1 MSKEYKGFKV
11 EASSGAYLVSIYG
24 DIGTEVRA
32 ADVKRALSGIPSS
45 SEIELRVTTD
55 GGHVLEGTAIYNLI
69 KQHPGRVVAYVDG
82 VAASMGSL
90 IIMAADYIYIAENAY
105 LMIHNPSGGAVGES
119 ADLQKAADFVGRV
132 QTTMRGVYS
141 ARSGKSDDD
150 MQTIMDAET
159 WYIGQEAVDAGFAD
173 EVVAATVED
182 MAAHIKPDT
191 LTAYKN
197 IPDSLLDSLTDPS
210 ANTGGS
216 VNAPVV
222 EKDQKEVFIPSAVA
236 GKTTTKE
243 AINMTKETKVEA
255 ATTDSKP
262 VVAVKSEDV
271 LKAEIKAEEVTRKTE
286 IKAVFEGF
294 DDHKDT
300 LAACLDDMDCSIVQ
314 AKDKLLDKL
323 GKSQVPTQARQ
334 VRVTDSPETG
344 KFLEDA
350 GFAISARAGLATDDE
365 RKNLSSN
372 GLRGYTLFELG
383 RMSLERRGVSTQGMD
398 KMAVVAA
405 AFTHTSSD
413 FSSLLANSA
422 NKAMLKGYEE
432 AEEVFQLFTAS
443 GTLPDFKTL
452 SRVDTGTFPSL
463 REVGEGG
470 EYKHITLGE
479 RAESAVLATY
489 GELFSITR
497 QAIIN
502 DDLGAFTRIPQK
514 MGRAAVRTVGDLVFN
529 IFLNNPTM
537 ADGSAL
543 FHADHSNLASASGI
557 NTAGL
562 DAARVLMANQKDGEA
577 TLNIR
582 PKYLL
587 TGPGDESAAKVAVE
601 SEFEVGAST
610 KNNTIPNSARGLAQV
625 ISDAR
630 ITTAHDSW
638 YLLADQNMHDT
649 IEVLYLDG
657 NSAPVLEQ
665 QAGWNIDGTEF
676 KVRMD
681 AAAKAWDAKG
691 MVKTPKS

>member
-1 MSKEYKGFKV
+1 MSNEYTGFKV
-11 EASSGAYLVSIYG
+11 EASAGAYLVSIYG

-32 ADVKRALSGIPSS
+32 ADIKRALGGIPPA

-69 KQHPGRVVAYVDG
+69 KQHPGRVVAYIDG

-90 IIMAADYIYIAENAY
+90 IIMAADHIYIAENAY
-105 LMIHNPSGGAVGES
+105 LMIHNPSGGAHGES
-119 ADLQKAADFVGRV
+119 SDLKKAADFIERV
-132 QTTMRGVYS
+132 QTTMRGVYAS
-141 ARSGKSDDD
+141 RSGKSDED
-150 MQTIMDAET
+150 MQAVMDAET

-173 EVVAATVED
+173 EVIAATVED
-182 MAAHIKPDT
+182 MAAHLTPDT
-191 LTAYKN
+191 IKAYKN
-197 IPDSLLDSLTDPS
+197 LPDSLLDTLTKP
-210 ANTGGS
+210 
-216 VNAPVV
+216 
-222 EKDQKEVFIPSAVA
+222 KEVQKPSAVA

-243 AINMTKETKVEA
+243 AINMTTPTKVEA

-262 VVAVKSEDV
+262 VVVAKSEDV
-271 LKAEIKAEEVTRKTE
+271 LKAEIKAEETTRKTN

-294 DDHKDT
+294 DDHKDILT
-300 LAACLDDMDCSIVQ
+300 ACVDDMDCDVVQ
-314 AKDKLLDKL
+314 AKDKLLAAL
-323 GKSQVPTQARQ
+323 GQSQKPTQARQ
-334 VRVTDSPETG
+334 IRVTDSPETG

-350 GFAISARAGLATDDE
+350 GFAICARAGLATEAE
-365 RKNLSSN
+365 RKNLGTN
-372 GLRGYTLFELG
+372 GLRGYSLFELG

-432 AEEVFQLFTAS
+432 AEEIFQLFTAT

-452 SRVDTGTFPSL
+452 SRVDTGSFPSL
-463 REVGEGG
+463 RAVGEGG

-529 IFLNNPTM
+529 ILLSNPNM
-537 ADGSAL
+537 ADGTAV
-543 FHADHSNLASASGI
+543 FHADHGNLASASGI

-562 DAARVLMANQKDGEA
+562 DAARILMANQKDGAA

-610 KNNTIPNSARGLAQV
+610 KNNTTPNSARGLAQV

-630 ITTAHDSW
+630 LTAAHNSW

-681 AAAKAWDAKG
+681 AAAKAWDSKG
-691 MVKTPKS
+691 MVKTPKT